1 MNKISTKKKLYR
13 SNLVEAEIDVIQ
25 NKVLVEERR
34 DQLLDAA
41 QDLFICLLYTSD
53 AADES

>member
-41 QDLFICLLYTSD
+41 QDLFIHLD
-53 AADES
+53 AHL